1 MFNNISQI
9 YDYFDTSGSA
19 FLNRIFIL
27 ISILLGT
34 SIFFFPVYSVL
45 IGFLAIVISLF
56 LIINPKYCFYLLI
69 FTIPFADHFW
79 YFGGFPVGIAL
90 HDIFVVLSIIAM
102 VSSIIIKDEKVDFS
116 SCINNWF
123 LILIPLYLYA
133 GFSSTNF
140 DKGILVAAK
149 FVEAICVYFLAVY
162 YIRTNKVSIS
172 NTLNTLMFT
181 ALIQSTLAVLQAL
194 TGSFGCNNASERG
207 YFGFLGFG
215 PIEVF
220 QGTGSF
226 DHFATLG
233 YFLLALLAFYL
244 PFYRFIVVN
253 KNMGKYLMGIMIFA
267 IVISY
272 SRGALSGLILLLLYF
287 LFYSVENKKKLLMTI
302 IPLGIVILGIL
313 IFLMNSNYASTLN
326 LRNDIWEMHWAY
338 IVNHPEKLSLGSGL
352 SSIADTVW
360 QYMPQTEHSTS
371 FKSWSPH
378 NLCLWYLE
386 EMGIVG
392 LVIIVGFF
400 ISNFIW
406 SFVKAFSKYKL
417 MRVKYLS
424 IHLVLLTVFYSG
436 INDQVYHE
444 PFMIIFLMLLLG
456 IVYAKNK
463 QIPIRDI

>member
-1 MFNNISQI
+1 
-9 YDYFDTSGSA
+9 
-19 FLNRIFIL
+19 
-27 ISILLGT
+27 
-34 SIFFFPVYSVL
+34 
-45 IGFLAIVISLF
+45 
-56 LIINPKYCFYLLI
+56 
-69 FTIPFADHFW
+69 
-79 YFGGFPVGIAL
+79 
-90 HDIFVVLSIIAM
+90 
-102 VSSIIIKDEKVDFS
+102 
-116 SCINNWF
+116 
-123 LILIPLYLYA
+123 
-133 GFSSTNF
+133 
-140 DKGILVAAK
+140 
-149 FVEAICVYFLAVY
+149 
-162 YIRTNKVSIS
+162 
-172 NTLNTLMFT
+172 
-181 ALIQSTLAVLQAL
+181 
-194 TGSFGCNNASERG
+194 
-207 YFGFLGFG
+207 
-215 PIEVF
+215 
-220 QGTGSF
+220 
-226 DHFATLG
+226 
-233 YFLLALLAFYL
+233 
-244 PFYRFIVVN
+244 
-253 KNMGKYLMGIMIFA
+253 MGIMIFA